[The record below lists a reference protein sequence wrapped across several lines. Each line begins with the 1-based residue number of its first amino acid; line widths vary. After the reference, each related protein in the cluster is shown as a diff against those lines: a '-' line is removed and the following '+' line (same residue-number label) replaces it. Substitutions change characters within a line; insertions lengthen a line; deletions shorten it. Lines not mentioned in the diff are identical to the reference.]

1 MFKRM
6 FSLFMSIVLVMSM
19 STGFAKAYNQED
31 LMTGSF
37 EFDGEIYTYKYREAD
52 GQVVYAEIGE
62 DVIER
67 EGNVIYVNGLKVAS
81 YTDTPIVT
89 SSSKGL
95 LSIENSVTPRSGW
108 MWTESGNRSD
118 YQTVAYDTNL
128 RNISLEKTIGTIAV
142 GTLAA
147 IIIVFLPI
155 SGAATAVASSII
167 NGVTAGFA
175 AYYSS
180 KTIYCYETIYKK
192 KYLGINYAKMVNQK
206 FYYDSDLTDEV
217 PNSEKTIY
225 GSWG

>member
-1 MFKRM
+1 MVL
-6 FSLFMSIVLVMSM
+6 LF
-19 STGFAKAYNQED
+19 
-31 LMTGSF
+31 
-37 EFDGEIYTYKYREAD
+37 YTTME
-52 GQVVYAEIGE
+52 VYTKFGM
-62 DVIER
+62 V
-67 EGNVIYVNGLKVAS
+67 S
-81 YTDTPIVT
+81 
-89 SSSKGL
+89 
-95 LSIENSVTPRSGW
+95 
-108 MWTESGNRSD
+108 
-118 YQTVAYDTNL
+118 
-128 RNISLEKTIGTIAV
+128 NISLEKTIGTIAV

-180 KTIYCYETIYKK
+180 KTIYCYETIYKN